1 MLNSAPATATGVTWR
16 ERLPAVLVLVLLLAV
31 AIVAFADILDFLVFR
46 AWQEEEYSHCY
57 LIPAVALFLMA
68 IRGRELAAVP
78 WTGSGWGLVLIVAG
92 FVLLAFS
99 RLSAVYTLGQIGFIL
114 VLWGAFLAVL
124 GLRAARVVWPALL
137 YLAFMVPLPSFIG
150 FRLSTQLQLWSSQ
163 LGVLVIRAA
172 DIPVYLSG
180 NVIDL
185 GVYQLQ
191 VAEACSGMRYLFPL
205 ASFGFLCA
213 VIFTA
218 PVWQR
223 VLLFLSTVPITVL
236 MNSFRVGVIGILVN
250 RWGIEQAEGF
260 LHDFEGWAVFMACVG
275 VLFLEMYLMARLA
288 GRPFL
293 KSLQLDTPPLAE
305 LGRIAMAPRTPA
317 RAWQAAVLTVVLAIG
332 VGVAGSRPEVIP
344 ERAKLAT
351 FPLLLGEWHGADV
364 PVNQIEV
371 DSLQATDTLSVAYG
385 RTGDRTAVAM
395 WISYYDSQRS
405 GRSVHSPAACLPGG
419 GWAVESLELFTVPEV
434 RADGGGL
441 TVNRSVVTMGN
452 DQMIVYYW
460 FPQRGR
466 MLTNEYLVK
475 WYIFWDSMTSGRS
488 DGALVRLSTPVD
500 HAETLAAA
508 EARLQAFLR
517 TLDPKLAYYLPP
529 QEASAQAVAA
539 ARP

>member
-1 MLNSAPATATGVTWR
+1 MPNSAPATASGVTWR
-16 ERLPAVLVLVLLLAV
+16 ERLPAVVVLVLLIAG
-31 AIVAFADILDFLVFR
+31 AIVAFADILEFLVFT

-68 IRGRELAAVP
+68 IRSRALAAVP
-78 WTGSGWGLVLIVAG
+78 WTGSGWGLVLIGAG
-92 FVLLAFS
+92 FVLLALS

-114 VLWGAFLAVL
+114 VLWGAFLSVL
-124 GLRAARVVWPALL
+124 GLRAARVIWPALL

-172 DIPVYLSG
+172 DIPVFLSG

-213 VIFTA
+213 AIFTA
-218 PVWQR
+218 PAWQR
-223 VLLFLSTVPITVL
+223 VLLFLSTAPITVL
-236 MNSFRVGVIGILVN
+236 MNSFRVGVIGILVD

-260 LHDFEGWAVFMACVG
+260 LHDFEGWAVFMACVA
-275 VLFLEMYLMARLA
+275 VLFLEMYLMARFS

-305 LGRIAMAPRTPA
+305 LGRMAMAPRTPA
-317 RAWQAAVLTVVLAIG
+317 RAWQAAVLTLVLAIG
-332 VGVAGSRPEVIP
+332 VGIAGSRPEAIP

-351 FPLLLGEWHGADV
+351 FPLLLGEWRGADV
-364 PVNQIEV
+364 PVNKIEV
-371 DSLQATDTLSVAYG
+371 DSLQATDTLSVAFA
-385 RTGDRTAVAM
+385 RPGDRVPVVM

-419 GWAVESLELFTVPEV
+419 GWAVESLNLFTVPEV

-441 TVNRSVVTMGN
+441 TVNRGVVTMGN
-452 DQMIVYYW
+452 DQLLVYYW

-500 HAETLAAA
+500 HTETLEAA

-517 TLDPKLAYYLPP
+517 TIDPKLAYYLPP
-529 QEASAQAVAA
+529 QEAPARAVAA
-539 ARP
+539 APP